1 MIRSFKPFALLATA
15 SFALAGCIASINNNY
30 ATGYSDDRRI
40 GAPDVAAT
48 ATAGAPAEGR
58 AKNVIILIS
67 DGIGFNGW
75 LAADYYQGKAG
86 TQSYQVTRPD
96 GTKPVLLGMAHS
108 SLNLVD
114 ADGKVLP
121 SASDVKLATGAVEQ
135 GYDPRT
141 RWDRFENTF
150 AGDFGPDGKSYTTY
164 TDSAAAGTA
173 LMTGRKTANGRIN
186 MDWSAGERF
195 KTIAQIAMDRKRS
208 AGAISSVMASH
219 ATPAAAIA
227 HNVSRNNYAEIF
239 NEMVASDLDVIMGGG
254 HPLYDAS
261 GKPINPENERGYRYV
276 GGSETLG
283 KMTSGAGVN
292 GFTFIDSKT
301 QFEDLA
307 AGRDVP
313 ERVVG
318 IARTGSTLQAGR
330 DGLADANTPSGM
342 AYNLNVP
349 DLPTMSLGALN
360 VLNQDEDGFFLMIE
374 GGAIDW
380 MGHANNME
388 RYIEEQVDFNRTVDA
403 VIEWV
408 ETNSS
413 WDETLVIITSDHEC
427 GGIWGE
433 GTWTNSVGG
442 PVAAD
447 RSPEALLAARFNPA
461 EDTFNG
467 FKAVQDRGAG
477 RIPGY
482 QFASG
487 NHTNELVPL
496 WAIGKGSQ
504 MFSQFV
510 RTDTRARQL
519 WGRPYSWN
527 GQFVDNTTVFDVME
541 MALRD

>member
-1 MIRSFKPFALLATA
+1 MIRSLTSLAWLLGASLSLTGCVITSTNTYEAPPASRAQDASTA
-15 SFALAGCIASINNNY
+15 SGPLAQ
-30 ATGYSDDRRI
+30 
-40 GAPDVAAT
+40 
-48 ATAGAPAEGR
+48 GR

-86 TQSYQVTRPD
+86 AQSYQVTRPD
-96 GTKPVLLGMAHS
+96 GTKPVLMGMAHS
-108 SLNLVD
+108 SLNLID
-114 ADGKVLP
+114 ADGQALA
-121 SASDVKLATGAVEQ
+121 SGSDVSKAKGAVEQ

-150 AGDFGPDGKSYTTY
+150 AGDFGPDAKSYTTY

-186 MDWSAGERF
+186 MDWSASERF
-195 KTIAQIAMDRKRS
+195 RTIAQIAMERRRS

-227 HNVSRNNYAEIF
+227 HNVSRNNYADIF
-239 NEMVASDLDVIMGGG
+239 NEMVASDLRVIMGGG
-254 HPLYDAS
+254 HPLYDSS
-261 GKPINPENERGYRYV
+261 GKPINPSKEGDYRYV

-283 KMTSGAGVN
+283 QMTSGAGVN
-292 GFTFIDSKT
+292 GFSFIDAKS

-307 AGRDVP
+307 AGRNVP
-313 ERVVG
+313 ERVIG
-318 IARTGSTLQAGR
+318 IARTGSTLQASR
-330 DGLADANTPSGM
+330 EDLPDSNTPSGM
-342 AYNLNVP
+342 AYNINVP

-360 VLNQDEDGFFLMIE
+360 VLAQDEDGFFLMIE

-380 MGHANNME
+380 MGHANYME
-388 RYIEEQVDFNRTVDA
+388 RYIEEQIDFNRTVDA

-442 PVAAD
+442 SVAAE
-447 RSPEALLAARFNPA
+447 RTPEALVAARFNPA

-467 FKAVQDRGAG
+467 FKAVQDKGKGAL
-477 RIPGY
+477 PGY

-504 MFSQFV
+504 MFTQFA
-510 RTDTRARQL
+510 RTDARARSL
-519 WGRPYSWN
+519 WGKPYGWN
-527 GQFVDNTTVFDVME
+527 GNFVDNTTVFDVME